1 MPDINIYVGNMP
13 FEVTEEEIQELFAQH
28 GEVRK
33 VKLIID
39 RETGKPRGFG
49 FVEMERAEGEA
60 AIAALNGHQ
69 LGDRALRVNEA
80 RPRR

>member
-33 VKLIID
+33 VKLITNRD
-39 RETGKPRGFG
+39 TGKPRGFS
-49 FVEMERAEGEA
+49 FVEMEREAGEA
-60 AIAALNGHQ
+60 AIEALNGHQ